1 MKMWGGWMRE
11 MRKEPPIAECTF
23 GWGQVFRLYSD
34 YIDVNGTP
42 YALSDL
48 THFRPVYQHVMGISS
63 VRLELRFGKRN
74 VTLRGIAAIDDAQ
87 KAVDYLNSHYLRLGK
102 AESRKHKRVK
112 WNRINEEHVPQ
123 HVQQIP
129 VSSAGQLPIPVAMQS
144 EETVL
149 EPEID
154 LITQKERRLQERV
167 QAPTLNV
174 ETPNWQRF
182 RQDQRERRQ
191 KRLHTERELR
201 EHGFDVD
208 QLAER
213 LHEQE
218 LPVITVPMRLSP
230 GESAYYSTPATL
242 CGEPIGGPLS
252 STYPAKDH
260 GTLILTN
267 KRLVFLGRKGQ
278 VVLDYARLSSVERL
292 RGAVAIE
299 AAHWYKQEIFEVR
312 LPLECAMYVENLLQR
327 WKRTSSRTQFRKI
340 TNNFFDNCTSSEE
353 ALPAVDINTVP
364 LPTKRSRSLV
374 EALESRS
381 TQNGWWL

>member
-1 MKMWGGWMRE
+1 
-11 MRKEPPIAECTF
+11 MRKEPPIAECAF
-23 GWGQVFRLYSD
+23 GWGQVFRLYAD
-34 YIDVNGTP
+34 YLDVNGTP

-74 VTLRGIAAIDDAQ
+74 VNLRGIAAIDDAQ
-87 KAVDYLNSHYLRLGK
+87 KAIDYLNSHYLRLGK
-102 AESRKHKRVK
+102 AETRKHKRVK
-112 WNRINEEHVPQ
+112 WNRINEEPV
-123 HVQQIP
+123 P
-129 VSSAGQLPIPVAMQS
+129 VSEQIVPISSPGLMPSPVMMDS
-144 EETVL
+144 EQTLL

-154 LITQKERRLQERV
+154 LITQKERRLQERS
-167 QAPTLNV
+167 QTPTLNM

-191 KRLHTERELR
+191 KRLHTERVLR

-208 QLAER
+208 QLAQH
-213 LHEQE
+213 LHKQE
-218 LPVITVPMRLSP
+218 LPAITVPMRLLP
-230 GESAYYSTPATL
+230 GESAHYSTNATL
-242 CGEPIGGPLS
+242 CGEPIGGPMS

-278 VVLDYARLSSVERL
+278 VVLDYARLASVERL

-299 AAHWYKQEIFEVR
+299 ATHWYKQEIFEVH

-327 WKRTSSRTQFRKI
+327 WKRSTYHTQFRKI

-353 ALPAVDINTVP
+353 ALPAVDINTVATP
-364 LPTKRSRSLV
+364 VRRSRGMV
-374 EALESRS
+374 EAIESRN